1 MFNNNNKTT
10 QITMMRT
17 HCKLALAGA
26 IALAS
31 LFSCNKVNEEINPN
45 YNSKTDEVTTQFVFN
60 IATGN
65 TPTTR
70 QSGANTQATV
80 TETFRGMEDAALIAY
95 KLNANGSHVASD
107 ADPADKVFNLDRI
120 LNTGEIDQNKSR
132 RIVELSVPT
141 GTNTFMFYAKAF
153 KDGTDAQQGRIT
165 FTVDQ
170 DPKNTGFKLSSRLL
184 ADKENAY
191 EKEKELLSF
200 ILTHMIKSKLST
212 TSPVVFNGESDNSG
226 YSWKWYGDQKKAGN
240 SLSPLG
246 DIMADTFYGLT
257 TINAGEVR
265 AGSGPAVS
273 RTIGDLW
280 TVISNVNGA
289 IPTSLDE
296 AIAKAV
302 ASEVTS
308 RLSLFFTEKGPNCQF
323 RPMANIIPNTEGLP
337 NAPTGLDLINTDNLN
352 EFPMNYNLP
361 QGVAQITYTDN
372 TEPGADP
379 MDVSAIA
386 FSYQATDVITGLGSD
401 SDPKRV
407 FYPAELTYFGNS
419 AIRVS
424 NEEHVTND
432 YPQGVANWDNNANWS
447 ADWTING
454 AVVSTTKSVAMKD
467 NINYGTA
474 LLKTTVSYGADVL
487 NDNREALT
495 GEENNAI
502 PVTAD
507 AFTFQGIMIGGQNA
521 YMGWDFTRKYQST
534 AEANAAGVP
543 GAEKF
548 DGIIFDSQI
557 PNVAIPTTGSSE
569 PNYTLVFDNWD
580 SSLGASQ
587 SDVVVAL
594 EFVNNSGQDF
604 WGLHNLVRNGA
615 TFYLLGRLSCAN
627 AVGDIVWPTNYALP
641 PYNASGATIQEKRIF
656 IQDYMT
662 TANFS
667 IGANSLQKAYM
678 TVPDLRA
685 SHVSVG
691 LSVDIA
697 WSTGL
702 TFNTVLGGN

>member
-1 MFNNNNKTT
+1 
-10 QITMMRT
+10 MMRT
-17 HCKLALAGA
+17 HFKLALAGA

-31 LFSCNKVNEEINPN
+31 LVSCNKENETIDPN
-45 YNSKTDEVTTQFVFN
+45 SNKTDEVLTQFVFN
-60 IATGN
+60 ISTGN

-80 TETFRGMEDAALIAY
+80 SETFRGMEKAMLVAY
-95 KLNANGSHVASD
+95 KLNANGSHVASN
-107 ADPADKVFNLDRI
+107 ADPADKMFNLDRI
-120 LNTGEIDQNKSR
+120 LNAGEIDQNKSR
-132 RIVELSVPT
+132 RVVELSVPA

-153 KDGTDAQQGRIT
+153 KDGTDEQQGKIA

-170 DPKNTGFKLSSRLL
+170 DPANTVFKLSSRLL
-184 ADKENAY
+184 AEKESAY
-191 EKEKELLSF
+191 EKEKELLGF

-212 TSPVVFNGESDNSG
+212 SVPVVFNGESDNTG

-240 SLSPLG
+240 TLSPLG
-246 DIMADTFYGLT
+246 DIMAETFVGLT
-257 TINAGEVR
+257 TIKAGEVR
-265 AGSGPAVS
+265 AGSGPSVA

-280 TVISNVNGA
+280 TVISNVDGA
-289 IPTSLDE
+289 IPTTLDE

-302 ASEVTS
+302 ASEVTG
-308 RLSLFFTEKGPNCQF
+308 RLGLFFTEKGPNCQF

-337 NAPTGLDLINTDNLN
+337 GAPTNLALIAADNLN
-352 EFPMNYNLP
+352 EFPMNYKMP
-361 QGVAQITYTDN
+361 QGAAQIAYIDN
-372 TEPGADP
+372 TVPGGDQ

-386 FSYQATDVITGLGSD
+386 FTYQATDIITGIGSD

-419 AIRVS
+419 PIRVS
-424 NEEHVTND
+424 NEEHITTD
-432 YPQGVANWDNNANWS
+432 YPQGVANWINNASWS
-447 ADWTING
+447 SDWTING
-454 AVVSTTKSVAMKD
+454 AVASTTKSVAMRD

-474 LLKTTVSYGADVL
+474 LLKTTLSYSADAL
-487 NDNREALT
+487 NDNREAIT
-495 GEENNAI
+495 GEENNVI

-507 AFTFQGIMIGGQNA
+507 AFTFRGIMIGGQNEQ
-521 YMGWDFTRKYQST
+521 MGWDFTRKYKTS
-534 AEANAAGVP
+534 AEADAAGQT

-557 PNVAIPTTGSSE
+557 PNVAIPATGTSE

-580 SSLGASQ
+580 SSLGTSQ

-615 TFYLLGRLSCAN
+615 TFYLLGKLSVAN
-627 AVGDIVWPTNYALP
+627 AINDIVWPTNYALP
-641 PYNASGATIQEKRIF
+641 PYDASGATIQEKRIF

-667 IGANSLQKAYM
+667 IGQNSLQKAYM

-691 LSVDIA
+691 LSVDIV

-702 TFNTVLGGN
+702 TFNTVLGSN